1 MLRFAI
7 IALILSLIAGAVGL
21 TNASA
26 VLRRISIAL
35 FAVLF
40 LGFLAL
46 LAFAYLLGAAF
57 NAGEHSMLETIRLA
71 A

>member
-1 MLRFAI
+1 MLKFAI

-21 TNASA
+21 TNASTI
-26 VLRRISIAL
+26 LRRISFAL
-35 FAVLF
+35 FAILF
-40 LGFLAL
+40 LGFLGL

-57 NAGEHSMLETIRLA
+57 NAGEHSMLEIISLA

>member
-7 IALILSLIAGAVGL
+7 VALILSLIAGAVGL
-21 TNASA
+21 TNTSTI
-26 VLRRISIAL
+26 LRRISFAL

-57 NAGEHSMLETIRLA
+57 NAGEHSMLEIIRLTA
-71 A
+71 

>member
-1 MLRFAI
+1 MLKFAI

-26 VLRRISIAL
+26 ILRRISFAL

>member
-1 MLRFAI
+1 MLKFAI
-7 IALILSLIAGAVGL
+7 ITLILSLVAGAIGL
-21 TNASA
+21 TNASTI
-26 VLRRISIAL
+26 LRRISFAL

-57 NAGEHSMLETIRLA
+57 NAGEHSMLAIISLVA
-71 A
+71 